1 MNREEVIRECI
12 CQGETP
18 FYLFDLDAF
27 AERIR
32 KIKECLGERIS
43 LCYEGK
49 SISYFDSGFAG
60 GAAGSMFSGRI
71 FYLYGS

>member
-43 LCYEGK
+43 LCYAMK
-49 SISYFDSGFAG
+49 ANPFLISTAVLQVERLEVCSPG
-60 GAAGSMFSGRI
+60 
-71 FYLYGS
+71 

>member
-43 LCYEGK
+43 LCYAMK
-49 SISYFDSGFAG
+49 ANPFLIS
-60 GAAGSMFSGRI
+60 GAAGGVFSGRI

>member
-43 LCYEGK
+43 LCL
-49 SISYFDSGFAG
+49 SLIH
-60 GAAGSMFSGRI
+60 I
-71 FYLYGS
+71 